1 MLDAVRLRTLPVRV
15 PQELVS
21 VKFQESA
28 LRSGWGSSRSAEL
41 TYPLWNEIRKR
52 QQAFSGMVAL
62 SAARF
67 NLASGGEVRYAEGL
81 YVSGGFFEVFGVPP
95 LLGRT
100 FTEADDPP
108 ACQSPGAVISR
119 SFWQREF
126 GADPG
131 VVDRSVRLDGRA
143 FPIIGVTPASFL
155 GVEVEFRYDV
165 AVPLCADSLLA
176 PSPLEITRRI
186 PRRDA
191 WWLSVMGRLKTGL
204 DRPPGRHSFERL
216 TPSSPFMK

>member
-108 ACQSPGAVISR
+108 
-119 SFWQREF
+119 
-126 GADPG
+126 
-131 VVDRSVRLDGRA
+131 
-143 FPIIGVTPASFL
+143 PASL
-155 GVEVEFRYDV
+155 PD
-165 AVPLCADSLLA
+165 L
-176 PSPLEITRRI
+176 
-186 PRRDA
+186 
-191 WWLSVMGRLKTGL
+191 
-204 DRPPGRHSFERL
+204 
-216 TPSSPFMK
+216 

>member
-1 MLDAVRLRTLPVRV
+1 M
-15 PQELVS
+15 
-21 VKFQESA
+21 
-28 LRSGWGSSRSAEL
+28 
-41 TYPLWNEIRKR
+41 
-52 QQAFSGMVAL
+52 
-62 SAARF
+62 
-67 NLASGGEVRYAEGL
+67 
-81 YVSGGFFEVFGVPP
+81 
-95 LLGRT
+95 
-100 FTEADDPP
+100 
-108 ACQSPGAVISR
+108 ISH
-119 SFWQREF
+119 SFWQGEF